1 MNFRNYRSEAIFAAQ
16 SVSLVAVSVLMMMIF
31 IVEFA

>member
-1 MNFRNYRSEAIFAAQ
+1 MNFRNYRSEIIFAMQ
-16 SVSLVAVSVLMMMIF
+16 SISLVAVSMTMLLIS

>member
-1 MNFRNYRSEAIFAAQ
+1 MNFRNYRSEIIFAIQ
-16 SVSLVAVSVLMMMIF
+16 SVSLVAVSMVMMLIS

>member
-1 MNFRNYRSEAIFAAQ
+1 MNFRNYRSEIIFAIQ
-16 SVSLVAVSVLMMMIF
+16 SVSLVAVSMVMLLIS